1 MAEPR
6 LVVNGRTR
14 GLGEV
19 GGHVTLL
26 EWLRASG
33 LTGAKEG
40 CAEGECG
47 ACAVLVAREDVHG
60 DVHGDGCQDDRRHGN
75 GRGDDRGDGLGSG
88 RGGDRGDGLG
98 NGHGDGQNRTRWVAI
113 NACLVPA
120 AAFDQQEVVT
130 AEGLG
135 RPGRLHPVQREMAA
149 RGGSQCGYCTPG
161 FICSMAAEYYR
172 PGRRSAVS
180 GPSGSSTGD
189 DERGPNGFD
198 LHALSGNLCRCT
210 GYRPIRDAAY
220 ALGQPDA
227 DDPLLAR
234 LAQPAPAAAAT
245 VTGSTSGS
253 AQGRYVRPASL
264 ADALGLLAAEPDA
277 RLLAGSTDWGV
288 ELNIR
293 HARAAL
299 TIGIEWIG
307 ELREFSVS
315 ADRIDIGAAL
325 SLSEIEARMVSGSGR
340 VPLLEELFPQFAS
353 RLIRNGATLGGNL
366 GTASPIGD
374 APPVLLALDAS
385 LVLASSQGEREV
397 RLDGYFTGYRQSV
410 KRPDELIKTIRIP
423 QPVAP
428 VTAFHKIA
436 KRRFDDI
443 SSVAVAYALR
453 LEGGMGGAG
462 QADETGEPRV
472 AAIRIG
478 LGGVA
483 ATPLRA
489 RAAEDVLTGRPWTR
503 EVVEA
508 AAAELARAG
517 TPMSDHRASEAYRIA
532 MLRNSLLKFFAQ
544 HQFAQHQSAE
554 HQSAEH
560 QEARP

>member
-1 MAEPR
+1 MKPQ
-6 LVVNGRTR
+6 LMVNGRTR
-14 GLGEV
+14 ELGEV

-33 LTGAKEG
+33 LTGSKEG

-47 ACAVLVAREDVHG
+47 ACAVLVARD
-60 DVHGDGCQDDRRHGN
+60 DGPD
-75 GRGDDRGDGLGSG
+75 
-88 RGGDRGDGLG
+88 
-98 NGHGDGQNRTRWVAI
+98 RTRWTAI

-135 RPGRLHPVQREMAA
+135 RPGRLHPVQREMAE

-172 PGRRSAVS
+172 PDRRPAPEQNGHLNGS
-180 GPSGSSTGD
+180 GPAAD
-189 DERGPNGFD
+189 DEHGPNGFD

-210 GYRPIRDAAY
+210 GYRPIQDAAY
-220 ALGQPDA
+220 ALGRPEA
-227 DDPLLAR
+227 GDPFLAR
-234 LAQPAPAAAAT
+234 QAEPAPAPAAT
-245 VTGSTSGS
+245 MTTSD
-253 AQGRYVRPASL
+253 QGRYVRPADL
-264 ADALGLLAAEPDA
+264 AGVLGLLAAHPDA
-277 RLLAGSTDWGV
+277 RLVAGSTDWGV

-293 HARAAL
+293 HARADL
-299 TIGIEWIG
+299 TIGIDRIA
-307 ELREFSVS
+307 ELREFSCGP
-315 ADRIDIGAAL
+315 DRVDIGAAL
-325 SLSEIEARMVSGSGR
+325 SLSEIEARLAGR
-340 VPLLEELFPQFAS
+340 VPLLADVFPQFAS

-374 APPVLLALDAS
+374 TPPALLALDAS
-385 LVLASSQGEREV
+385 LVLASAEGEREV
-397 RLDGYFTGYRQSV
+397 LLADYFTGYRQSV
-410 KRPDELIKTIRIP
+410 RQPGELIKTIRLP
-423 QPVAP
+423 LPLLP

-453 LEGGMGGAG
+453 L
-462 QADETGEPRV
+462 DEERRV
-472 AAIRIG
+472 ASVRIG

-489 RAAEDVLTGRPWTR
+489 VAAEEALRGRPWTR
-503 EVVEA
+503 QTVA
-508 AAAELARAG
+508 DAAEVLARAG

-532 MLRNSLLKFFAQ
+532 MLRSSLLKFFA
-544 HQFAQHQSAE
+544 E
-554 HQSAEH
+554 
-560 QEARP
+560 EARS

>member
-14 GLGEV
+14 ELGEV

-47 ACAVLVAREDVHG
+47 ACAVLVAREDVGRRDGPRGRRG
-60 DVHGDGCQDDRRHGN
+60 D
-75 GRGDDRGDGLGSG
+75 GRGDGQSG
-88 RGGDRGDGLG
+88 
-98 NGHGDGQNRTRWVAI
+98 TRWVAI

-135 RPGRLHPVQREMAA
+135 RLYGSGRLHPVQREMAE

-172 PGRRSAVS
+172 PGRRPAAFGPNGS
-180 GPSGSSTGD
+180 GASGEPNGFRPAD
-189 DERGPNGFD
+189 DEHGPNGFD

-234 LAQPAPAAAAT
+234 LAEPAPGPAAT
-245 VTGSTSGS
+245 AATS

-264 ADALGLLAAEPDA
+264 AEALGLLAAEPAA
-277 RLLAGSTDWGV
+277 RLVAGSTDWGV

-299 TIGIEWIG
+299 TIGIERIE

-325 SLSEIEARMVSGSGR
+325 SLSEIEARLDGSRVR
-340 VPLLEELFPQFAS
+340 VPLLDELFPQFAS

-410 KRPDELIKTIRIP
+410 RRPDELIKTIRIP
-423 QPVAP
+423 RPVAP

-443 SSVAVAYALR
+443 SSAAIAYALR
-453 LEGGMGGAG
+453 LEEGGAG
-462 QADETGEPRV
+462 QAGGPRV
-472 AAIRIG
+472 ASIRIG

-483 ATPLRA
+483 ATPLRPLG
-489 RAAEDVLTGRPWTR
+489 AEDALTGRPWTR

-508 AAAELARAG
+508 AAEELARAG

-544 HQFAQHQSAE
+544 HQSAQRQLTE
-554 HQSAEH
+554 HQLTEH